1 VEPVTAPEGD
11 CFAADLAALMRPVL
25 EQLGTTLTARA
36 KGVTWNVEFPPSRVD
51 GFVALLTFVSHRD
64 PTVELVVLS
73 MGLRR
78 RPSVSWTVDVR
89 DRESAPL
96 YEASHLSDAL
106 QLEMASDPEV
116 AARVLTELVRDQR
129 DLIAHELAP

>member
-1 VEPVTAPEGD
+1 MSPRDG
-11 CFAADLAALMRPVL
+11 FAADLAAAMRPVL
-25 EQLGTTLTARA
+25 EQLGTSVTARA
-36 KGVTWNVEFPPSRVD
+36 EGASWKVEFPPSRTSE
-51 GFVALLTFVSHRD
+51 FVALLSFVSRRD

-73 MGLRR
+73 MGLRC
-78 RPSVSWTVDVR
+78 RPRVSWTLDVV
-89 DRESAPL
+89 DRESTPL